1 VWNSWDGAPLR
12 AFLGS
17 NQRTILLRSEV
28 AGKKCLSIGRVEL
41 LEIAD
46 I

>member
-1 VWNSWDGAPLR
+1 MVGTARFAPVPR
-12 AFLGS
+12 V

-28 AGKKCLSIGRVEL
+28 AGKKCLPIGRVEL
-41 LEIAD
+41 LQIAD